1 MVFLT
6 KDERRRTAVIRLPP
20 YADGIYIGGS
30 EAIIAYDSAHP
41 FCSTMRMYTGL
52 EFSALR
58 FFFTRRTKKNLHEEG
73 WHHAAIRPK
82 RAEVQAKLPFA

>member
-1 MVFLT
+1 MAFFT

-20 YADGIYIGGS
+20 NADGICIGGS

-52 EFSALR
+52 EFSAL
-58 FFFTRRTKKNLHEEG
+58 
-73 WHHAAIRPK
+73 
-82 RAEVQAKLPFA
+82 